1 MGKNSRCVI
10 GVCNNDKRYPQHYV
24 KHSNVKGDI
33 IMHALLK
40 DGTVRKIWVQQ
51 ILKGRK
57 ILNQRR
63 KSLTIALFVRI
74 ISMMD
79 GQQKAIL
86 HPVYF

>member
-33 IMHALLK
+33 IMHALPK
-40 DGTVRKIWVQQ
+40 DETVRKTWVQQ
-51 ILKGRK
+51 ILKGSEK

-63 KSLTIALFVRI
+63 TFLTVVLFV
-74 ISMMD
+74 
-79 GQQKAIL
+79 
-86 HPVYF
+86 